1 MTEEAADQ
9 ESITTGLARRAKDV
23 FPDARLTAADTRPFP
38 LVLDRGA
45 GDRIYDVEGAEYLD
59 FHLSSGAL
67 VLGHGHPGV
76 LQAVRRQVDQGF
88 NFGAMNRAAIDL
100 GERII
105 DAVPSIENLKFT
117 VSGTEATLHAIR
129 LARTATGRDLIVRF
143 EGAYHGHLDMVSLS
157 SKMKGLTVADSGEM
171 PDVRAIADCDGIP
184 EAIIGTCLVAPFNNS
199 ARLEEIFAVY
209 GQRIACVIME
219 PLQRFI
225 EPAPGFL
232 HSVRALTRQH
242 GSLLVFDEIVTGF
255 RLAPG
260 GAQQL
265 YGVEPDLTCMGKII
279 GAGFP
284 NGAIGGSRALMQ
296 DLFGPNATKT
306 SYLAGTFAGHPV
318 AAAGG
323 AATLAALAEAGSYER
338 LNELGDRLRKGVTQA
353 FSNTGVAGRVY
364 CPGGMF
370 HLSMTRHEIT
380 DGRSGLHEDHRA
392 RTLLWNA
399 LLRRKIHIT
408 GGRGFVSL
416 QHSEATIDAFIDRFE
431 DSLNEIKGQ
440 IDD

>member
-1 MTEEAADQ
+1 MTEGSTDLK
-9 ESITTGLARRAKDV
+9 SITTKLAGRAKNV

-38 LVLDRGA
+38 LTMERGE
-45 GDRIYDVEGAEYLD
+45 GDKIYDVEGNEYLD

-67 VLGHGHPGV
+67 VLGHGHPEV
-76 LQAVRRQVDQGF
+76 LQAVQQQVSLGF

-100 GERII
+100 GEQII
-105 DAVPSIENLKFT
+105 DAVPSIESLKFT

-129 LARTATGRDLIVRF
+129 LARTATGRDLILRF

-157 SKMKGLTVADSGEM
+157 SKMKGLTVADADDI

-184 EAIIGTCLVAPFNNS
+184 DAIVGTCLVAPFNNS
-199 ARLEEIFAVY
+199 ARLEQIFAVY
-209 GQRIACVIME
+209 GNRIAGVIME

-232 HSVRALTRQH
+232 QAVRDITKRY

-255 RLAPG
+255 RLARG
-260 GAQQL
+260 GAQEL

-284 NGAIGGSRALMQ
+284 NGAIGGSLALMQ
-296 DLFGPNATKT
+296 DLFGANATKS

-318 AAAGG
+318 VSAGG
-323 AATLAALAEAGSYER
+323 AATLATLAKAGSYQR
-338 LNELGDRLRKGVTQA
+338 LNDLGDRLRKGVTRA
-353 FSNTGVAGRVY
+353 FASTGVAGRIY
-364 CPGGMF
+364 CPGAMF
-370 HLSMTRHEIT
+370 HLSMTSHEIT
-380 DGRSGLHEDHRA
+380 DGRSGLHENGRA

-416 QHSEATIDAFIDRFE
+416 QHSEATIDAFVERFE
-431 DSLNEIKGQ
+431 DALNEIKGE